1 MNKITLSILAA
12 LAMSPTVYAAGDKAV
27 SPYYIGLGY
36 SYFDASYGST
46 DITAD
51 GMLGLAGYTI
61 DDNFAIEGRFT
72 GTQGDLTIDDGTGKV
87 DQDKTITNAAI
98 YVKAMYPLDR
108 FAVYGLLG
116 IGQTRANGN
125 SDEAFQY
132 GAGVSYDINEKFGL
146 FADWTTLY
154 DDSGLNYSGDT
165 SDYTIKTFNF
175 GGTYNF

>member
-1 MNKITLSILAA
+1 MNKITLSMLAA
-12 LAMSPTVYAAGDKAV
+12 LAMSTTAYAAGDKVV

-36 SYFDASYGST
+36 SYFDASSGST

-51 GMLGLAGYTI
+51 GMLGIAGYTI
-61 DDNFAIEGRFT
+61 DDNFSIEGRFT
-72 GTQGDLTIDDGTGKV
+72 GTSGDLSWGGV
-87 DQDKTITNAAI
+87 DRNKSITNAAI
-98 YVKAMYPLDR
+98 YVKAKYR
-108 FAVYGLLG
+108 WEGFAAYGLLG

-132 GAGVSYDINEKFGL
+132 GVGVNFDINDKFGL

-165 SDYTIKTFNF
+165 SDYTINTWNF